1 MPKYMVNGSYSLD
14 GLKGVL
20 AEGGSSRVE
29 AVRKLLESTGA
40 TLESMYF
47 SFGSDDFV
55 IIAEGPDNVTVAAIV
70 MMVAATGAVTTK
82 TTVLLTAEEL
92 DAAAHKVVS
101 YRPPGQ

>member
-1 MPKYMVNGSYSLD
+1 MPKYLVQGSYSLD